1 MFCAKT
7 LAPDSIRNMPI
18 CDQQLAVVVAAG
30 VVALEMVLTI
40 GQALSEVVLQRQPA
54 CIPRQLPALRVHW

>member
-1 MFCAKT
+1 
-7 LAPDSIRNMPI
+7 MPI